1 MLRNL
6 TIIAGCLLAAV
17 LAGVRVLESQASPA
31 QEPAGDK
38 NVLRSESALVVLDVV
53 VTDKKGQPVHGLKAS
68 DFTVL
73 EKDQQVTLQSFEEY
87 RADQAPPLAPLS
99 PKPALGPNLFTNI
112 PDTPGDGPLNVLLMD
127 ALNTPIADQMYV
139 REQMLEYVKKVPQGT
154 RIAIFGLS
162 TRLYILQGDTTDPA
176 VLKADVQMFRAL
188 NFSEVGGGVDQH
200 KNVSLPR
207 TLRGPYT
214 RAAIQDLARYL
225 SALPGRK
232 NLMWFAGSFSGGI
245 TRDLD
250 RENPFGAAD
259 FADDVKWTA
268 NLLTR
273 SRVAV
278 YPIDARG
285 LFTNPDMSAALA
297 HPPGGDT
304 LTGRT
309 PGEFQQSEAH
319 FLDQRASE
327 KASMN
332 ILAEETG
339 GKAFYDTNGLKEAV
353 QEAINDGSNY
363 YTLSYVPTNRQ
374 WDGGYRSVHVKLDQ
388 SGANLFYRRGYFA
401 YGPNAAHPHAGQA
414 PPTSV
419 MDSAMQLGAPNPAQ
433 IPLRVKI
440 VPTAGTEDRLPPI
453 NQPNVKKK
461 MKPPYRRYTVWYDTD
476 LKNVA
481 FTATP
486 DGIHRGSLEFEIL
499 LYNSNGELMNGVKE
513 KVRAKLRPGE
523 FASRGWTGLKF
534 HQNIDAPA
542 KSEYFLRIGV
552 HDLSSDR
559 VGSVE
564 VPLAA
569 IQPTAP
575 AAGGT

>member
-1 MLRNL
+1 MSRNR
-6 TIIAGCLLAAV
+6 TIVAGCLLGAV
-17 LAGVRVLESQASPA
+17 FTCVCVLESQVNPA
-31 QEPAGDK
+31 QEPASRGDVFK
-38 NVLRSESALVVLDVV
+38 SESPLVVLDVV
-53 VTDKKGQPVHGLKAS
+53 VTDKQGQPVHGLKAS
-68 DFTVL
+68 DFSVL
-73 EKDQQVTLQSFEEY
+73 ENDQEMTLQSFEEY
-87 RADQAPPLAPLS
+87 RKDQAPP
-99 PKPALGPNLFTNI
+99 PALPPARQALGANVFTNVTDS
-112 PDTPGDGPLNVLLMD
+112 PTGGPLNVLLMD
-127 ALNTPIADQMYV
+127 ALNTPMTDQIYV
-139 REQMLEYVKKVPQGT
+139 REQMLEYVKQVPQGT

-162 TRLYILQGDTTDPA
+162 TRLYILQSDTTDPA
-176 VLKADVQMFRAL
+176 VLQADVQMFRAV
-188 NFSEVGGGVDQH
+188 NVSGVGGGVDEH
-200 KNVSLPR
+200 KQVSFP
-207 TLRGPYT
+207 LRLRRSYT

-225 SALPGRK
+225 SSLPGRK
-232 NLMWFAGSFSGGI
+232 NLLWFAGSFSGGI
-245 TRDLD
+245 TRVLD
-250 RENPFGAAD
+250 QETPFSLAGD
-259 FADDVKWTA
+259 FADDLKWTA

-285 LFTNPDMSAALA
+285 LFTNPDFSAALA

-309 PGEFQQSEAH
+309 PGEFQLSERL
-319 FLDQRASE
+319 FLDQRAVD
-327 KASMN
+327 KAGMN
-332 ILAEETG
+332 ILAKETG

-363 YTLSYVPTNRQ
+363 YTLAYVPTDRQ
-374 WDGGYRSVHVKLDQ
+374 WDGRYRSVRVKLDQ
-388 SGANLFYRRGYFA
+388 SGVNLFYRRGYFA
-401 YGPNAAHPHAGQA
+401 YGPNAERPHGGHAL
-414 PPTSV
+414 PMSV
-419 MDSAMQLGAPNPAQ
+419 MDSAMQLGAPNPTQ

-440 VPTAGTEDRLPPI
+440 VPTAGTETRLPPS

-476 LKNVA
+476 LKDVA

-499 LYNSNGELMNGVKE
+499 LYNSDGELMNAVKE
-513 KVRAKLRPGE
+513 KVRARLLAGE
-523 FASRGWTGLKF
+523 FESRGWSGLKF

-552 HDLSSDR
+552 RDVSSDR

-569 IQPTAP
+569 VPPAP
-575 AAGGT
+575 ALP